1 MLKVKYERMYIG
13 NVCDADYGRWIIDTA
28 TVEKLSDLENPDY
41 HIEIL
46 EVEDLEDDFDI

>member
-1 MLKVKYERMYIG
+1 MLKVEYKRMYIG
-13 NVCDADYGRWIIDTA
+13 SIHDKDYGRWITDTA
-28 TVEKLSDLENPDY
+28 TVEKLSDLENSDY